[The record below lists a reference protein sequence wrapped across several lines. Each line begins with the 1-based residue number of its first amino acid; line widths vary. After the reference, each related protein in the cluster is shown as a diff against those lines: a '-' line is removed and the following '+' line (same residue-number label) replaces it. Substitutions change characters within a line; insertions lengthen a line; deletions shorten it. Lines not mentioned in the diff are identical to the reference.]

1 MSLVVT
7 RRPWGYVAKQFF
19 GVMKLILLLFMTSNI
34 ACSEVQYPGLQV
46 DVKRDGRVYTYSAS
60 FDTSLTKCAAY
71 HYLTDYE
78 AKKELPGVVELL
90 VYRQSANKV
99 KVELTADEP
108 VLFFDVRINS
118 VLEYTEKPFGS
129 ISFRQLSGNSKMFQ
143 GNWGIE
149 SNTHGSTFRYKGLW
163 EPDTIV
169 PLIILDQFAKNI
181 LYDKFIAIAE
191 LAEKHKGMRQASC
204 VE

>member
-1 MSLVVT
+1 MARDYFS
-7 RRPWGYVAKQFF
+7 RM
-19 GVMKLILLLFMTSNI
+19 MKLIFSLLLLMTGNI
-34 ACSEVQYPGLQV
+34 AWSDAPSHGLQV

-78 AKKELPGVVELL
+78 SKKELPGVVELL

-143 GNWGIE
+143 GSWGIE
-149 SNTHGSTFRYKGLW
+149 SNPHGSTFRYKGLW

-169 PLIILDQFAKNI
+169 PLIILDQFAKSI

-191 LAEKHKGMRQASC
+191 LAEKRKSVRPTNC
-204 VE
+204 VD

>member
-1 MSLVVT
+1 
-7 RRPWGYVAKQFF
+7 
-19 GVMKLILLLFMTSNI
+19 MKLFLLLLMVSNI
-34 ACSEVQYPGLQV
+34 VWSDAYNHGLQV
-46 DVKRDGRVYTYSAS
+46 DVKREGRIYTYSAR

-71 HYLTDYE
+71 HFLTDYE

-90 VYRQSANKV
+90 VHRQAAGKV

-108 VLFFDVRINS
+108 VLFFNVRINS

-143 GNWGIE
+143 GNWDIE
-149 SNTHGSTFRYKGLW
+149 PNSHERDSQGSTFRYRGLW

-169 PLIILDQFAKNI
+169 PLIILDQFAKNV
-181 LYDKFIAIAE
+181 LNDKFVAIAG
-191 LAEKHKGMRQASC
+191 LAEKHKAIRTANC
-204 VE
+204 VD

>member
-1 MSLVVT
+1 
-7 RRPWGYVAKQFF
+7 
-19 GVMKLILLLFMTSNI
+19 MKLIFSLSLLMTGNI
-34 ACSEVQYPGLQV
+34 AWSDAPSHGLQV

-71 HYLTDYE
+71 QYLTDYE

-118 VLEYTEKPFGS
+118 VLEYTEKPFQS
-129 ISFRQLSGNSKMFQ
+129 IAFRQLSGNSKIFQ
-143 GNWGIE
+143 GNWDIE
-149 SNTHGSTFRYKGLW
+149 PNRQGSTFRYKGLW

-169 PLIILDQFAKNI
+169 PLFIIDQFAKNI
-181 LYDKFIAIAE
+181 LNNKFIAIAE
-191 LAEKHKGMRQASC
+191 LAEKRKGMRPSSC
-204 VE
+204 VD